1 MEFLEQTRKFRKKA
15 FEETEH
21 SMKIKIASELMQ
33 YVAPKL
39 RSLDVQGEIK
49 QQSITVVL
57 GVTPKAVDIVTSKRE
72 KCLLEPRNGSSTLQ
86 LSDAVSTC
94 PLMRP
99 SGLALARIAVTVI
112 DPQAHMNKTILSAIA
127 QIDFPKFAAQAQ
139 AGATV
144 LIFPIDEVSDMEDI
158 SETVDTLGDS
168 VDWVIVKN
176 RERIPTT
183 KFFDGSALEKEL
195 QGYKAAYLDLPPL
208 LTDTRNHLR
217 GSQLRLGRT
226 LSPAEAISNPSLE
239 IDAVH
244 RILFQKWVADVFR
257 RLDAIKSYLVPDDYA
272 DEIQPHAEAKTDKAR
287 RTAAGINRRMKGRI
301 E

>member
-1 MEFLEQTRKFRKKA
+1 MRAEWMRQNGIPWKGYDLDVYNHTLSDTYP
-15 FEETEH
+15 EEVTLVQPSREPVADI
-21 SMKIKIASELMQ
+21 IKI
-33 YVAPKL
+33 
-39 RSLDVQGEIK
+39 
-49 QQSITVVL
+49 
-57 GVTPKAVDIVTSKRE
+57 
-72 KCLLEPRNGSSTLQ
+72 
-86 LSDAVSTC
+86 
-94 PLMRP
+94 MRK
-99 SGLALARIAVTVI
+99 INQVAVTVI

-127 QIDFPKFAAQAQ
+127 QVDFPKFAAQAQ
-139 AGATV
+139 ARATV

-195 QGYKAAYLDLPPL
+195 QVYKAVYLDLPPL

-217 GSQLRLGRT
+217 GSQLKLGRT

-244 RILFQKWVADVFR
+244 RILYQKWVADIFR
-257 RLDAIKSYLVPDDYA
+257 RFDAIKSYLVPDEYA
-272 DEIQPHAEAKTDKAR
+272 TAIQHQPDAKAAKTR
-287 RTAAGINRRMKGRI
+287 RAGAGINMENI
-301 E
+301 L